1 MTKRIVVDPI
11 TRIEG
16 HLRMEADIERC
27 HHRCFQYRDDD
38 TGNRDHCQRPRS
50 SRRLGI
56 RRPSMRSLYLHTFAL
71 FCQGS
76 RRCATHRHSAECRA
90 GEKPHAIGRNHTR
103 SRYTLL
109 SITGSRLG
117 RCHVGLECRPQKGSR
132 SGAKPIGMA

>member
-16 HLRMEADIERC
+16 HLRMEADIENGVITDAFSTGTMIRGIEIIVKD
-27 HHRCFQYRDDD
+27 RDP
-38 TGNRDHCQRPRS
+38 RDVWAYVGRVCGVCTSIH
-50 SRRLGI
+50 
-56 RRPSMRSLYLHTFAL
+56 SL
-71 FCQGS
+71 CS
-76 RRCATHRHSAECRA
+76 VRATHRHSAECRA